1 MFKAPPG
8 QGGKLGRLIKKK
20 FLYIA
25 FILLLMLLS
34 CKSKDEESPVVELVK
49 PRQRVVCNVCEVL
62 VNANDNVG
70 VVKTE
75 IYLDNQLVQS
85 ADDSIC
91 VYQWNTR
98 SVSDNSS
105 HIIYA
110 YAYDLEGN
118 KGYSDTVSVIA
129 FNNLDNTEIFIWL
142 YDHLDVFYDSTIQQ
156 SIDCSYWL
164 EQTIIANGY
173 NCDKLYFLPPD
184 LSSYKVGFV
193 TLGWERC

>member
-1 MFKAPPG
+1 MG
-8 QGGKLGRLIKKK
+8 HLIKKIVS
-20 FLYIA
+20 YITVI
-25 FILLLMLLS
+25 FLMLLWS
-34 CKSKDEESPVVELVK
+34 CKSKDEESPVVKLVK
-49 PRQRVVCNVCEVL
+49 PRERVVCNICEVL
-62 VNANDNVG
+62 ANANDNVG

-75 IYLDNQLVQS
+75 IYLDNHVVQS

-98 SVSDNSS
+98 SVPDNSS
-105 HIIYA
+105 HQIYA
-110 YAYDLEGN
+110 CAYDLEGN

-129 FNNLDNTEIFIWL
+129 FNNLDNSEIFIWL
-142 YDHLDVFYDSTIQQ
+142 YDHLDVFYDSTLQN
-156 SIDCSYWL
+156 SIDCAYWI

-173 NCDKLYFLPPD
+173 NCDKLHFLPPD